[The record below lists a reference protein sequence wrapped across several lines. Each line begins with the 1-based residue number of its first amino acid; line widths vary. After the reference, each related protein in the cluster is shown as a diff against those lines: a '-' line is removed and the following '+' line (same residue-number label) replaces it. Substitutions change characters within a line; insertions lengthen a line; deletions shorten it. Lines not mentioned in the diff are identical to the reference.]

1 MVEKPEYLAVIN
13 PVPALSE
20 AVQREMLAEF
30 QPQEWFVVGKDG
42 TLDQLVSLVRPPRVV
57 LVAYTALL
65 GEQSGSRDDRY
76 DSMVATKV
84 AIHKRHSYAQEAGGR
99 RSNRDWRLMRPA
111 GKGMC
116 GRFAQGRKSALNAK
130 RGAKRWDDKPGM
142 TPQIKAAMKDEW
154 FVIPGKRTVD
164 DAVAAIK
171 KKFRKLASGRT
182 VLYREFGDPV
192 MKKR

>member
-13 PVPALSE
+13 PVPALPE
-20 AVQREMLAEF
+20 AAQREMLAEF

-42 TLDQLVSLVRPPRVV
+42 TLDQAVGLVRPPRVV
-57 LVAYTALL
+57 LVAYAALL

-99 RSNRDWRLMRPA
+99 RSNKDWRLMRPA
-111 GKGMC
+111 GKAMC

-130 RGAKRWDDKPGM
+130 RGAKPWIG
-142 TPQIKAAMKDEW
+142 TKDEKEIIRDEW
-154 FVIPGKRTVD
+154 YTVPGKRTTD
-164 DAVAAIK
+164 DAVKAIK
-171 KKFRKLASGRT
+171 RRLKKRSPGRT
-182 VLYREFGDPV
+182 VLYREFDAPV
-192 MKKR
+192 MKRK